1 MRRKSVIIELIS
13 PSIFAKVTANLDLI
27 ETHEFDIFELDSLL
41 KNKTLLTMATE
52 IFSRRDYFFK
62 GFIEKDKFTN
72 FIKEITNGYNR
83 NIPYHNDL
91 HAADVFQ
98 TLNYMLITSE
108 VNKVNFA
115 YLFINLSIRK

>member
-1 MRRKSVIIELIS
+1 MRRESVIIEFIS
-13 PSIFAKVTANLDLI
+13 PSIFAKVAANLDLI

-41 KNKTLLTMATE
+41 KNKTLLTITTE

-98 TLNYMLITSE
+98 TMNYIIITSE
-108 VNKVNFA
+108 LSKVNS
-115 YLFINLSIRK
+115 NCK